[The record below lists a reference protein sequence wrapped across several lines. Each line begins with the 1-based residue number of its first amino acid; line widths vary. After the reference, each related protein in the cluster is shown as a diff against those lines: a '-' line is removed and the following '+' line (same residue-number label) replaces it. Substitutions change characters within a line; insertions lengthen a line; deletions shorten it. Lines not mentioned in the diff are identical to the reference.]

1 MVTKSGAHSTDF
13 LAPESAEELTAKTEA
28 AAVVRQITETNCG
41 GRRTIR
47 SKVASANRRFT
58 ILQPKWIGKADAFRA
73 GRPSPIQGTTER
85 RRTGC
90 AAPPPVRYVHIFI
103 QLPNS
108 GKRIRFALAAV
119 FMSGRLQQFPPF
131 AFLFFLPV
139 PPVSR
144 GPASERSARQRDFHA
159 LHFNSGCHNP
169 ARKPAPA
176 IRCPSLPRQPRSPDE
191 KTRRWAK
198 HRASALHL
206 PGC

>member
-1 MVTKSGAHSTDF
+1 MSSCPMLDNPERLREMVTKSGAHSTDF

-90 AAPPPVRYVHIFI
+90 AAPPP
-103 QLPNS
+103 S
-108 GKRIRFALAAV
+108 GMSTSSSNCRTAASASV
-119 FMSGRLQQFPPF
+119 LRLPPF
-131 AFLFFLPV
+131 SCPGDCNSFRRLLFCFFCLCRP
-139 PPVSR
+139 
-144 GPASERSARQRDFHA
+144 
-159 LHFNSGCHNP
+159 
-169 ARKPAPA
+169 
-176 IRCPSLPRQPRSPDE
+176 
-191 KTRRWAK
+191 
-198 HRASALHL
+198 
-206 PGC
+206 